1 MKNFRYL
8 IAVVLCLGTT
18 GLARAAAV
26 DFNMNVL
33 DPLSGGVV
41 ETTNSFP
48 ISFISCT
55 SSSFAGDG
63 LPVGL
68 TSSEGCFLGVNATS
82 LAKGDPDDFFGGQ
95 YHPDSDD
102 STFGTTWTSL
112 VLTFTNNGNLGAFSG
127 CGTLNPGD
135 AIFGSETCTVAGS
148 VYTLGF
154 SGGSIAPGESFLI
167 VENGVAPASFPAGTA
182 VANPTPEPN
191 SLVLLSSGT
200 LMFGMLLYAERR
212 HLLRNPI
219 RS

>member
-8 IAVVLCLGTT
+8 IAISLCLGMT
-18 GLARAAAV
+18 GFARAAAV

-41 ETTNSFP
+41 ETTNSFA

-55 SSSFAGDG
+55 SASLAGHG
-63 LPVGL
+63 LPAGL
-68 TSSEGCFLGVNATS
+68 TSGEGCFLGVNATS
-82 LAKGDPDDFFGGQ
+82 LANGDPDDFFGGQ

-102 STFGTTWTSL
+102 ATFGTTWTSL

-135 AIFGSETCTVAGS
+135 AIFSSETCTVVGS
-148 VYTLGF
+148 VYTLSF

-167 VENGVAPASFPAGTA
+167 AENGVVPASFPAGTA
-182 VANPTPEPN
+182 VANATPEPN

-200 LMFGMLLYAERR
+200 LMMGVLLFTERR
-212 HLLRNPI
+212 RLQRNPV

>member
-1 MKNFRYL
+1 MKSFRYL
-8 IAVVLCLGTT
+8 LALALCLGMT
-18 GLARAAAV
+18 GFARAAAIDV
-26 DFNMNVL
+26 NLNVL

-41 ETTNSFP
+41 ETTNSFA
-48 ISFISCT
+48 ISFMSCT

-63 LPVGL
+63 LPAGL
-68 TSSEGCFLGVNATS
+68 TSTEGCFVGVNATS

-102 STFGTTWTSL
+102 SKYGTTWTSL
-112 VLTFTNNGNLGAFSG
+112 VMTFTNNGSLGGFAG
-127 CGTLNPGD
+127 CGSLEPGL
-135 AIFGSETCTVAGS
+135 AIFGSETCTVSGS

-154 SGGSIAPGESFLI
+154 SSGAIAPGESFLI
-167 VENGVAPASFPAGTA
+167 VEDGVAPDSFPAGTV

-200 LMFGMLLYAERR
+200 LMFGMLLFAERR
-212 HLLRNPI
+212 RLQRNPI

>member
-1 MKNFRYL
+1 MKICRYL
-8 IAVVLCLGTT
+8 IVFALCLGTA
-18 GLARAAAV
+18 GFARAAAI

-41 ETTNSFP
+41 ETTNSFA

-55 SSSFAGDG
+55 SASLSGHG
-63 LPVGL
+63 LPAGL

-82 LAKGDPDDFFGGQ
+82 LAKGDADDFFGGQ

-102 STFGTTWTSL
+102 ATFGTTWTSL
-112 VLTFTNNGNLGAFSG
+112 VLTFTNNGNLGGFSG
-127 CGTLNPGD
+127 CGTLDPGD
-135 AIFGSETCTVAGS
+135 AIFGSETCTVVGS
-148 VYTLGF
+148 IYTLSF

-167 VENGVAPASFPAGTA
+167 VEDGVAPASFPAGIA
-182 VANPTPEPN
+182 VANATPEPN

-200 LMFGMLLYAERR
+200 LMMGTLLFAKRR
-212 HLLRNPI
+212 RLQRNPV